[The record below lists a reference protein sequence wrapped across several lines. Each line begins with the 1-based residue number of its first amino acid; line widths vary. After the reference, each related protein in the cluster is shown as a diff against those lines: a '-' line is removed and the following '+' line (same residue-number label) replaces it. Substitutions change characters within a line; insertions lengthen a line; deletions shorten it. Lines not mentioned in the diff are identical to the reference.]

1 MIEYLGK
8 DIFIVSCEDLLLSKL
23 LWIQTIQSNI
33 QMEDI
38 KLLAEVKDLD
48 WTYIKYWIS
57 TLKISTFNLIKNV

>member
-1 MIEYLGK
+1 
-8 DIFIVSCEDLLLSKL
+8 LLLSKL

-48 WTYIKYWIS
+48 WTYGYILKKYAP
-57 TLKISTFNLIKNV
+57 LI